1 MQKRTLNLLG
11 ILLILIGAVLLLN
24 SAGITGFAIL
34 ENVDKTAGNI
44 LGLALVVGGVL
55 LLQAR
60 EGEEREGRERRL
72 EKALRATQQELK
84 SGRRG
89 TVRDVKY
96 FARQL
101 GYGIESGGRHQEHI
115 VDRQGNLIEPLAVH
129 PGDIAIGTYRRIL
142 RSLIDNA
149 ATNY

>member
-1 MQKRTLNLLG
+1 MQKRTLNILG
-11 ILLILIGAVLLLN
+11 ILLILIGALLLLN
-24 SAGITGFAIL
+24 SSGITGFAIL

-55 LLQAR
+55 MLQAR

-72 EKALRATQQELK
+72 ERALKETQQELK

-89 TVRDVKY
+89 TVRDVRY
-96 FARQL
+96 FARRL
-101 GYGIESGGRHQEHI
+101 GYDVVGGGRHQERI

-129 PGDIAIGTYRRIL
+129 PGDIAIGTYRGIL
-142 RSLIDNA
+142 RSLIEHVA
-149 ATNY
+149 ANY

>member
-72 EKALRATQQELK
+72 EKALRATQQE
-84 SGRRG
+84 
-89 TVRDVKY
+89 
-96 FARQL
+96 
-101 GYGIESGGRHQEHI
+101 
-115 VDRQGNLIEPLAVH
+115 
-129 PGDIAIGTYRRIL
+129 
-142 RSLIDNA
+142 
-149 ATNY
+149 

>member
-44 LGLALVVGGVL
+44 LGLALAVGGVL
-55 LLQAR
+55 LLQA
-60 EGEEREGRERRL
+60 GVEREGKERRL

-89 TVRDVKY
+89 TVRDVRY
-96 FARQL
+96 FARKL
-101 GYGIESGGRHQEHI
+101 DYDIIKPGGRHQEHI

-129 PGDIAIGTYRRIL
+129 PGDMAIGTYRRIL

-149 ATNY
+149 AANY

>member
-55 LLQAR
+55 LLQA
-60 EGEEREGRERRL
+60 GVEREGKERRL
-72 EKALRATQQELK
+72 EKALRATQQELQ

-89 TVRDVKY
+89 TVRDVRY
-96 FARQL
+96 FARKL
-101 GYGIESGGRHQEHI
+101 DYDIIKAGGRHQEHI
-115 VDRQGNLIEPLAVH
+115 IDRQGNLIEPLAVH
-129 PGDIAIGTYRRIL
+129 PGDMAIGTYRKIL

-149 ATNY
+149 AANY